1 MKKKRKR
8 LVIVLVFML
17 VVALSIGTAT
27 ADISSSKIT
36 ATPEKVRVL
45 IGFTEMPGS
54 AEEALVKAF
63 GGDISYTYTLIPS
76 IAAELPIQAI
86 EALGRNPKINVIELD
101 VKAYEVVDEYA
112 NAWGIERI
120 GERTAHANGY
130 FGENALGQKI
140 KIAVIDSGI
149 DYNHPELVKVYAGGK
164 DFVNKDDDP
173 MDIDGHGTHVAG
185 IIAAELNSVSVVGAA
200 PHIQLYALKAL
211 EGGSGYFSDIIAA
224 LEWCGENGIRV
235 TNNSYGSSTDP
246 GTQVKD
252 AFDAAYYGAGILH
265 VASAGNSGNPSGRGD
280 NVGFPAKYASVMAVS
295 ASDANDKRAS
305 FSSTGPDVEIMAP
318 GVSINS
324 TYLNGSYKLL
334 SGTSMASPHVA
345 GVAAQIWG
353 IDTSMTNIDIRTILK
368 STAENLRLAVTH
380 QGSGLVR
387 ADLATNAVVPSATG
401 IVAGTVSDQSSG
413 LTIQGA
419 SIEISGT
426 GLFTTSDLEGHYQ
439 IANVPIGIYSIT
451 ATKTGY
457 ESQTKTGVDVSEN
470 NTLVCDFILEPVPRY
485 TLNISHVGEG
495 TTSPN
500 TGIHDYPAGTV
511 VELYAEPATGYRF
524 DKWLIDDVEVLS
536 QNASVMM
543 DKDKT
548 AVAYFTEST
557 FNPTLSVQTDKYEY
571 SGNTWVYITVKVED
585 TGSATPNPI
594 PGAAVSARVYPPAGN
609 FSTYSGTTDSSG
621 KVVFKHRLLRTSFK
635 GEYSIVA
642 SMEWNGTMLTS
653 ETKFTVK

>member
-1 MKKKRKR
+1 MKRKG
-8 LVIVLVFML
+8 LVIVLVVML
-17 VVALSIGTAT
+17 IVALSIGTAT
-27 ADISSSKIT
+27 ADISSTKLT
-36 ATPEKVRVL
+36 PTPEKVKVL
-45 IGFTEMPGS
+45 IGFTDMPGS
-54 AEEALVKAF
+54 AEEGLVKAF
-63 GGDISYTYTLIPS
+63 GGEIRYTYTLIPS

-101 VKAYEVVDEYA
+101 VKAYEVADEYA

-130 FGENALGQKI
+130 FGGNAPGNGI
-140 KIAVIDSGI
+140 KVAVIDSGV

-173 MDIDGHGTHVAG
+173 MDVDGHGTHVAG
-185 IIAAELNSVSVVGAA
+185 IIAAELNSVGVVGAA
-200 PHIQLYALKAL
+200 SHIQLYALKAL

-224 LEWCGENGIRV
+224 LQWCGENGIRI

-252 AFDAAYYGAGILH
+252 AFDAAYYSAGILH

-280 NVGFPAKYASVMAVS
+280 NVGFPGKYASVMAVA

-368 STAENLRLAVTH
+368 STTENLGLAVTH

-387 ADLATNAVVPSATG
+387 ADMATNAVVPSATG
-401 IVAGTVSDQSSG
+401 IVAGTASDQSTG
-413 LTIQGA
+413 LAIQGA

-426 GLFTTSDLEGHYQ
+426 GLFTTSDLDGHYQ

-457 ESQTKTGVDVSEN
+457 EAQTKAGEVVSEN
-470 NTLVCDFILEPVPRY
+470 TTTVCDFILVPVPTY
-485 TLNISHVGEG
+485 TLNISQVGEG
-495 TTSPN
+495 ITYPD
-500 TGIHDYPAGTV
+500 TGIHEYPAGTV
-511 VELYAEPATGYRF
+511 LELNAAPNLGYRF
-524 DKWLIDDVEVLS
+524 DKWLIDNVEVLS
-536 QNASVMM
+536 QYANVTM
-543 DKDKT
+543 DNNIT

-557 FNPTLSVQTDKYEY
+557 IIPTLSVQTDKYEY
-571 SGNTWVYITVKVED
+571 SGNTWVYITVRAED
-585 TGSATPNPI
+585 TGSGTANPI

-609 FSTYSGTTDSSG
+609 FSTYSGTTDSTG
-621 KVVFKHRLLRTSFK
+621 MVVFKHRLLKTSFK
-635 GEYSIVA
+635 GEYSVVA
-642 SMEWNGTMLTS
+642 SMEWNGTLLTS
-653 ETKFTVK
+653 ETKFIVK